1 MNRQRWRLSGRQ
13 WSSSPLAE
21 RDVMAGRD
29 RAVAWAR
36 AMLADPATVFLDT
49 ETTGFPP
56 AAEVVD
62 LAVVSAD
69 GEILLDTLVRP
80 EAPIPASATAIHGI
94 SDQHVAH
101 APTWCEVH
109 GALVDALAGR
119 TVVIYNMDFDRRV
132 LLGCSDRYQ
141 LSLPPARWECAML
154 AYADYRGDAN
164 LRTGRPRWH
173 KLDVAARH
181 FGYEPGGHRALTDTL
196 ACLRVVRGM
205 AGFG

>member
-13 WSSSPLAE
+13 WSSPTLAE
-21 RDVMAGRD
+21 RDAVAGRD

-36 AMLADPATVFLDT
+36 AVLADPDSVFLDT

-62 LAVVSAD
+62 LAVVSSE

-80 EAPIPASATAIHGI
+80 EAPIPAAATAIHGI
-94 SDQHVAH
+94 SDRHVAH
-101 APTWCEVH
+101 APTWRDVH

-141 LSLPPARWECAML
+141 LTLPPARWECAML
-154 AYADYRGDAN
+154 AYADYRGDPN
-164 LRTGRPRWH
+164 QRTGRARWH
-173 KLDVAARH
+173 KLDAAASH
-181 FGYEPGGHRALTDTL
+181 FGYAPGGHRALEDTL
-196 ACLRVVRGM
+196 TCLRVVRGM